1 MTGDRGSAEEGSEC
15 GGVVECVEGVGVAES
30 WGEDEVVVVSIER
43 VSVEALSED
52 GGVDER

>member
-1 MTGDRGSAEEGSEC
+1 MTDDRGSAEEGSEC

-30 WGEDEVVVVSIER
+30 WGEDEVVVSIER
-43 VSVEALSED
+43 VSVEALSEG